1 MKLLAF
7 ICAITLTAPA
17 SAETFDVS
25 LGSKALG
32 KLSYSKRGR
41 NSTLTSTLD
50 NTPLGVFNGTFK
62 GSSAGST
69 QSSTFVGESKSSRKQ
84 RVVTVEIIKGKA
96 TSTTV
101 TPIGEQTE
109 QSDAAQVQ
117 SGVIDPIRAIARL
130 INAEGCPVA
139 MRMYD
144 GRRVIAL
151 RPTSSEKSASAL
163 TCSMSYKVI
172 AGPGHLSPLRI
183 SSAKMLLSYDVVGT
197 QQSLDKIKIS
207 SGLFSLNLIR
217 KN

>member
-1 MKLLAF
+1 MKIVAF
-7 ICAITLTAPA
+7 ICAMILAAPA
-17 SAETFDVS
+17 SAESFDVS

-32 KLSYSKRGR
+32 KLSYSKSGP

-62 GSSAGST
+62 GTSAGSA

-84 RVVTVEIIKGKA
+84 RVVTVEIVKGKA
-96 TSTTV
+96 TSTII
-101 TPIGEQTE
+101 TPTSEQTD
-109 QSDAAQVQ
+109 QSDAAQVK
-117 SGVIDPIRAIARL
+117 SGVIDPVRAIARL
-130 INAEGCPVA
+130 INADGCPAA

-151 RPTSSEKSASAL
+151 RPNSSETIATVL

-183 SSAKMLLSYDVVGT
+183 SSAKMLLSYDVTGP
-197 QQSLDKIKIS
+197 QQSLRKIKIS
-207 SGLFSLNLIR
+207 SGIFGLSLNR
-217 KN
+217 QN